1 MSETKVCVCSTTGKK
16 KKLTKAER
24 RLRRETKA
32 KRQSEQAK
40 ARKKNQIFKTKEQER
55 IDALTHYDL
64 TSYDDDIEVMASIFN
79 IHRSKRDWIT
89 TARWDLQERANKYEH
104 LFGNFL
110 IKHKV
115 HFIHQAPFVIDGHI
129 YFADFYL
136 PEKRIVV
143 EIDGDYHN
151 GKYQQAKDRNRT
163 GDLQFA
169 GTKVVRIKNATTLDE
184 NMLNT
189 KCRINGII

>member
-1 MSETKVCVCSTTGKK
+1 
-16 KKLTKAER
+16 
-24 RLRRETKA
+24 
-32 KRQSEQAK
+32 
-40 ARKKNQIFKTKEQER
+40 
-55 IDALTHYDL
+55 
-64 TSYDDDIEVMASIFN
+64 MASIFN
-79 IHRSKRDWIT
+79 IRRSKRDWIT
-89 TARWDLQERANKYEH
+89 TARWELQERANKYEH

-151 GKYQQAKDRNRT
+151 GKYQQAKDRNKT
-163 GDLQFA
+163 DDLQFA
-169 GTKVVRIKNATTLDE
+169 GTKVVCIKNATTLDE

-189 KCRINGII
+189 KCRINGIV

>member
-1 MSETKVCVCSTTGKK
+1 M
-16 KKLTKAER
+16 
-24 RLRRETKA
+24 
-32 KRQSEQAK
+32 
-40 ARKKNQIFKTKEQER
+40 
-55 IDALTHYDL
+55 
-64 TSYDDDIEVMASIFN
+64 
-79 IHRSKRDWIT
+79 
-89 TARWDLQERANKYEH
+89 
-104 LFGNFL
+104 

-163 GDLQFA
+163 DDLQFA